1 MSTSKKFD
9 DIDYSQLTSWK
20 EDIDKGEWGNA
31 KPTWGQYI
39 DNDQEYL
46 KGLTAKDALIPQ
58 IAELKKKQVEKL
70 SSISSLSQAKDTDNE
85 KTIESSVYK
94 KAGTTLER
102 FFSEDNPF
110 VDDWDPEKNGVSK
123 LGEKLEKDWKKSN
136 RFFQDGFEKERKEWW
151 DKFWTSGWDEK
162 FGKKVKHVFLGSEGT
177 DYGKMW
183 SDWAEKTGKHYASLF
198 EDILGADID
207 FDNIGRNAWENRWV
221 YEYPNA
227 IGARVRI
234 LGEYANDYFSSDEHI
249 KNSDELTYGEEWF
262 SVIYSGNTVPGI
274 RTGDGVIKGGAAYSH
289 TNLTGL
295 NRAYYSINGHPVS
308 PYRAISAVDYKHDKD
323 FFYDDVIG
331 DYNGDND
338 SVLHFGRVSRR
349 RANKRYITHES
360 RNNVN
365 ELYEEYYNKD
375 NVGRSVKIALMNYY
389 RNKGHTSVI
398 GLSELL
404 ISSEGEGR
412 DDKVDLKKSF
422 SDIRKDDLDFQR
434 IDESKKNDYKYLE
447 NASDLFKQS
456 GVPVDYSL
464 STKDLGKDGENA
476 NRTKELAK
484 KLKDNNYRIE
494 PEAPKLDVPT
504 DAEVKQQQ
512 TLKDIITGTRNEFRN
527 YKPTPEDTAAETR
540 AQDDKIKEHNS
551 LDKIVPPD
559 PGKAITGE
567 LKNSIYSNNFN
578 VFMLIFPRKTQAD
591 MQSASEYLNAAIAEI
606 GKANGNIFSLS
617 TDGQI
622 LSTLIKASLS
632 YGGRPMG
639 GDSNSL
645 YNKTFMYRSEG
656 FVIPE
661 VTVKTIEVT
670 QYGHTLI
677 VPYYDGLASFGSS
690 HGKIKFKL
698 DDPQEVFLSMFKMS
712 GGLIKKE
719 TTLLSN
725 LRDFTFYNKYEVAL
739 IASYFSLENM
749 RNQAYGY
756 QYSGA
761 KGLRG
766 KGGEVKAPELVD
778 WQTMTDKIFFHGD
791 KEKIEEWNNKLKL
804 KPSTTFALTDV
815 KFIGSE
821 EGLTLSSGSSERAS
835 LSYGFTFNRV
845 IPFATAYAN
854 GYKE

>member
-9 DIDYSQLTSWK
+9 DIDFSQLTSWK
-20 EDIDKGEWGNA
+20 EDIDKSDWGNA
-31 KPTWGQYI
+31 KPKWGQYI
-39 DNDQEYL
+39 DDNQDYL
-46 KGLTAKDALIPQ
+46 KGLTAADYLIPE
-58 IAELKKKQVEKL
+58 IAELKKKQTESL
-70 SSISSLSQAKDTDNE
+70 TTISSLSQAKDADNE
-85 KTIESSVYK
+85 KTTENSVYK

-102 FFSEDNPF
+102 FFSEENPF

-123 LGEKLEKDWKKSN
+123 LGERIEKDWKNGN
-136 RFFQDGFEKERKEWW
+136 RFFKDGFEEKRKEWW
-151 DKFWTSGWDEK
+151 DKFWTSGWDEN

-183 SDWAEKTGKHYASLF
+183 ADWAEKTGEHYASIF
-198 EDILGADID
+198 ENILGTDID

-234 LGEYANDYFSSDEHI
+234 LGEYANDPFDAYFYERI
-249 KNSDELTYGEEWF
+249 KNPDELTYGEEWF
-262 SVIYSGNTVPGI
+262 NVIYSGNTVPGI
-274 RTGDGVIKGGAAYSH
+274 RTGDGAEVIGGGIAH
-289 TNLTGL
+289 LVNL
-295 NRAYYSINGHPVS
+295 NKAYYSINGRPMS
-308 PYRAISAVDYKHDKD
+308 PYRATVSLKDQD
-323 FFYDDVIG
+323 FFYDDVVG

-338 SVLHFGRVSRR
+338 SVLHFGRASRR
-349 RANKRYITHES
+349 RTNKRYITHAS

-365 ELYEEYYNKD
+365 KLYEEFYNKD
-375 NVGRSVKIALMNYY
+375 NVGLGLSVKLALMNYY
-389 RNKGHTSVI
+389 RKKGHTSIV
-398 GLSELL
+398 GLSKLFTRSE
-404 ISSEGEGR
+404 SEGSE
-412 DDKVDLKKSF
+412 DKVDLKMPFDMKEG
-422 SDIRKDDLDFQR
+422 DLDFQR
-434 IDESKKNDYKYLE
+434 IDEGLKNKFKYLE
-447 NASDLFKQS
+447 NASDLFRQS
-456 GVPVDYSL
+456 SVPVDYSL
-464 STKDLGKDGENA
+464 SKKDLGKEGKNA
-476 NRTKELAK
+476 NRTKELAG
-484 KLKDNNYRIE
+484 KLKESNYRIE

-504 DAEVKQQQ
+504 DTLVVQQQ
-512 TLKDIITGTRNEFRN
+512 TLKDIITGTRDKFRSF
-527 YKPTPEDTAAETR
+527 KPAPEDTAAETR

-578 VFMLIFPRKTQAD
+578 VFMLIFPRKTSAD
-591 MQSASEYLNAAIAEI
+591 IQSASDYLNAAIAEI

-617 TDGQI
+617 TDEQI

-632 YGGRPMG
+632 YGGRPMS

-656 FVIPE
+656 FFIPE

-761 KGLRG
+761 KGLR
-766 KGGEVKAPELVD
+766 KVGEETKAPELVD
-778 WQTMTDKIFFHGD
+778 WQTMTDNIFFHGN

-821 EGLTLSSGSSERAS
+821 EGLTLGSGSSERAS

-854 GYKE
+854 GYKEQ

>member
-20 EDIDKGEWGNA
+20 E
-31 KPTWGQYI
+31 
-39 DNDQEYL
+39 
-46 KGLTAKDALIPQ
+46 
-58 IAELKKKQVEKL
+58 
-70 SSISSLSQAKDTDNE
+70 
-85 KTIESSVYK
+85 
-94 KAGTTLER
+94 AGTTLER
-102 FFSEDNPF
+102 FFSEENPF
-110 VDDWDPEKNGVSK
+110 VGDWDPEKNGVSK
-123 LGEKLEKDWKKSN
+123 LGEQIEKDWKNSN
-136 RFFQDGFEKERKEWW
+136 RFFKDGFEKERKEWW
-151 DKFWTSGWDEK
+151 DKFWTSDWDEK
-162 FGKKVKHVFLGSEGT
+162 FGKKVKHVFLGSEDT

-183 SDWAEKTGKHYASLF
+183 ANWAEKTGEHFASIF
-198 EDILGADID
+198 ENILGADID

-227 IGARVRI
+227 IGAKVRT

-249 KNSDELTYGEEWF
+249 KNPDELTYSDEWF
-262 SVIYSGNTVPGI
+262 SVVYSGNTAPGV
-274 RTGDGVIKGGAAYSH
+274 RAGDGVIKGGAAYAH

-295 NRAYYSINGHPVS
+295 NQAYYSINGRPMS
-308 PYRAISAVDYKHDKD
+308 PYRATSAVDFKNDRD
-323 FFYDDVIG
+323 FFYDDVTG

-349 RANKRYITHES
+349 RTNKRYITHES

-365 ELYEEYYNKD
+365 KLYEEYYNKD

-422 SDIRKDDLDFQR
+422 GDIQKDSLDFQG
-434 IDESKKNDYKYLE
+434 IDESKKSDYKYLE
-447 NASDLFKQS
+447 KASDLFRQS
-456 GVPVDYSL
+456 SVPVDYSL
-464 STKDLGKDGENA
+464 SKKDLGKDGENA

-484 KLKDNNYRIE
+484 KLKENNYRID
-494 PEAPKLDVPT
+494 PEAPKLDAST
-504 DAEVKQQQ
+504 DAKQQQ
-512 TLKDIITGTRNEFRN
+512 K
-527 YKPTPEDTAAETR
+527 EDTAAETR

-656 FVIPE
+656 FFIPE

-766 KGGEVKAPELVD
+766 NKSKGEEVKAPELVD